1 MGQKSLKE
9 LVNELGKY
17 GISSNSLA
25 RICGINPG
33 QMRHY
38 VYDVKKPSTQTIRR
52 INDGVKS
59 FACGL
64 QSFNMA
70 ESGATT
76 DAPPPQPVPEPE
88 WTPGTTSIPIKT
100 I

>member
-1 MGQKSLKE
+1 MEQKSLKE

-38 VYDVKKPSTQTIRR
+38 VYDVKKPSHITIEK
-52 INDGVKS
+52 INKGLKTFVNALSS
-59 FACGL
+59 F
-64 QSFNMA
+64 
-70 ESGATT
+70 
-76 DAPPPQPVPEPE
+76 
-88 WTPGTTSIPIKT
+88 T
-100 I
+100 IT